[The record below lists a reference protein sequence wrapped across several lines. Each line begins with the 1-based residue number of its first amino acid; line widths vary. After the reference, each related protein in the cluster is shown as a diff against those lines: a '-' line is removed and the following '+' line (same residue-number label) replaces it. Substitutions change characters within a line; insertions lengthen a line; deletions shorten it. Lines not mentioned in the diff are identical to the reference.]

1 MTAHPARAPSLETI
15 GMSKS
20 FGALK
25 ALQDVSIKVPAGSF
39 HALLG
44 ENGAGKSTLVKCI
57 MGFYKADRGQL
68 LIDGAE
74 ATVRNPRDAQALGV
88 GMVYQHFTLVPALT
102 AAENLVASRADAPAV
117 IDWRKERKALEAFL
131 DAMPFRV
138 PLSKPV
144 SAMAAGEKQKLEI
157 LKLLYLNQRFL
168 ILDEPTSV
176 LTPGEAD
183 EILGLL
189 RGMAHRGEIT
199 VAMISHKFR
208 EVEAFCD
215 DFTVLRR
222 GARVGGGKVGA
233 VSTRDMAAM
242 MIGDAVVRPSAARVK
257 ADRKDGATLEIAGL
271 FAENDEGRDAVSGFD
286 IKVRPGEIV
295 GIAGVSGNGQSE
307 LVEALSGQRPIKLGQ
322 VLIRDVDF
330 EPTRDHYDRYKVFG
344 LPEEPLKNA
353 SVPTMSV
360 AENMAFR
367 VFDKAPMSRL
377 GFWLSREPIRAAARD
392 LIGRYNVKTPSTET
406 QIRDLS
412 GGNVQRAVL
421 ARELSGDVDVL
432 IVANPCFGLDFAS
445 VADIRAQIMEQRNRG
460 AAVLLGFRGPR
471 RNSRAVR
478 PHRGHVR
485 REGRLSDRGGG
496 RRSHDHRSLHGWP
509 LRGAPLLAEAVQ
521 RPARLTIRSRRPRH
535 RRASRQRWLSPSAL
549 RRGPARRSRQ
559 APSLRRRGA
568 PCRSSTPAAP

>member
-1 MTAHPARAPSLETI
+1 MTHPARGPSLETI
-15 GMSKS
+15 GMSKH

-25 ALQDVSIKVPAGSF
+25 ALQDVSISVPAGSF

-57 MGFYKADRGQL
+57 MGFYTPDKGQL
-68 LIDGAE
+68 QINGADV
-74 ATVRNPRDAQALGV
+74 AVRNPRDAQALGV

-102 AAENLVASRADAPAV
+102 AAENLVVSRADAPAF
-117 IDWRKERKALEAFL
+117 IDWRKERKALETFL
-131 DAMPFRV
+131 ERMPFRV
-138 PLSKPV
+138 PLDRPV
-144 SAMAAGEKQKLEI
+144 SGLAAGEKQKLEI
-157 LKLLYLNQRFL
+157 LKLLYLDQRFL

-189 RGMAHRGEIT
+189 REMAHRGEIT

-215 DFTVLRR
+215 EFTVLRR
-222 GARVGGGKVGA
+222 GQRVGGGKVGA
-233 VSTRDMAAM
+233 VSTREMAAM

-257 ADRKDGATLEIAGL
+257 APKDGVTLEVAGL
-271 FAENDEGRDAVSGFD
+271 IAANDEGRDAVNGFD
-286 IKVRPGEIV
+286 IKVKAGEIV

-322 VLIRDVDF
+322 VLIRDQNF
-330 EPTRDHYDRYKVFG
+330 EPTRDHFDRFKVFG

-353 SVPTMSV
+353 SVPSMSV

-367 VFDKAPMSRL
+367 KFDKTPMARL
-377 GFWLSREPIRAAARD
+377 GFWMSREPLRAEARE
-392 LIGRYNVKTPSTET
+392 LIARYNVKTPSTET
-406 QIRDLS
+406 PIRDLS

-460 AAVLLGFRGPR
+460 AAVLLV
-471 RNSRAVR
+471 S
-478 PHRGHVR
+478 
-485 REGRLSDRGGG
+485 EDLDEILELSDRIAVMSGGKVAYLTDAADADRTTIG
-496 RRSHDHRSLHGWP
+496 RHMAGH
-509 LRGAPLLAEAVQ
+509 
-521 RPARLTIRSRRPRH
+521 
-535 RRASRQRWLSPSAL
+535 
-549 RRGPARRSRQ
+549 
-559 APSLRRRGA
+559 
-568 PCRSSTPAAP
+568 

>member
-1 MTAHPARAPSLETI
+1 MTAVRAPSLETI

-25 ALQDVSIKVPAGSF
+25 ALQDVSIQAPAGSF

-57 MGFYKADRGQL
+57 MGFYKPDRGQL
-68 LIDGAE
+68 LIDGTE

-131 DAMPFRV
+131 DTMPFRV
-138 PLSKPV
+138 PLKKPV

-189 RGMAHRGEIT
+189 RDMAHRGEIT

-242 MIGDAVVRPSAARVK
+242 MIGDAVVRPSAARS
-257 ADRKDGATLEIAGL
+257 ATRPEGGATLEIAGL
-271 FAENDEGRDAVSGFD
+271 FAESDEGRDAVNGFD

-295 GIAGVSGNGQSE
+295 GVAGVSGNGQSE

-322 VLIRDVDF
+322 VLIRDVNF
-330 EPTRDHYDRYKVFG
+330 EPTRDHYDRFKVFG

-367 VFDKAPMSRL
+367 RFDKAPMSRL
-377 GFWLSREPIRAAARD
+377 GFWLSREPMRATARD
-392 LIGRYNVKTPSTET
+392 LISRYNVKTPSTET

-460 AAVLLGFRGPR
+460 AAVLLVSGDPD
-471 RNSRAVR
+471 AVL
-478 PHRGHVR
+478 
-485 REGRLSDRGGG
+485 ELSDRIAVMSGGKVAYLTEAAGADRTTIG
-496 RRSHDHRSLHGWP
+496 RYMAGH
-509 LRGAPLLAEAVQ
+509 
-521 RPARLTIRSRRPRH
+521 
-535 RRASRQRWLSPSAL
+535 
-549 RRGPARRSRQ
+549 
-559 APSLRRRGA
+559 
-568 PCRSSTPAAP
+568 

>member
-1 MTAHPARAPSLETI
+1 MTAARAPSLETI

-20 FGALK
+20 FGALT
-25 ALQDVSIKVPAGSF
+25 ALQDVSVHVPAGSF

-57 MGFYKADRGQL
+57 MGFYKPDRGQL
-68 LIDGAE
+68 LIDGQE
-74 ATVRNPRDAQALGV
+74 VTVRNPRDAQALGV

-102 AAENLVASRADAPAV
+102 AAENLMVSRADAPAV
-117 IDWRKERKALEAFL
+117 IDWRRERKALETFL

-138 PLSKPV
+138 PLGKPV

-189 RGMAHRGEIT
+189 RDMAHRGEIT
-199 VAMISHKFR
+199 VVMISHKFR

-222 GARVGGGKVGA
+222 GMRVGGGKVGA
-233 VSTRDMAAM
+233 LSTREMAAM
-242 MIGDAVVRPSAARVK
+242 MIGDAVVRPSAARS
-257 ADRKDGATLEIAGL
+257 AATHKDGATLEIAGL
-271 FAENDEGRDAVSGFD
+271 FAENDEGRDAVAGFD

-322 VLIRDVDF
+322 VLIRDRNF

-377 GFWLSREPIRAAARD
+377 GFWLSREPMRASARD
-392 LIGRYNVKTPSTET
+392 LIARYNVRTPSPET

-460 AAVLLGFRGPR
+460 AAVLLV
-471 RNSRAVR
+471 S
-478 PHRGHVR
+478 
-485 REGRLSDRGGG
+485 EDLDEILELSDRIAVMSGGKVAYLTEAAGADRTTIG
-496 RRSHDHRSLHGWP
+496 RHMAGH
-509 LRGAPLLAEAVQ
+509 
-521 RPARLTIRSRRPRH
+521 
-535 RRASRQRWLSPSAL
+535 
-549 RRGPARRSRQ
+549 
-559 APSLRRRGA
+559 
-568 PCRSSTPAAP
+568 

>member
-1 MTAHPARAPSLETI
+1 VTEARHPSRAPSLQTI

-25 ALQDVSIKVPAGSF
+25 ALQDVSIEVPAGSF

-57 MGFYKADRGQL
+57 MGFYKPDRGQL
-68 LIDGAE
+68 LIDGRE
-74 ATVRNPRDAQALGV
+74 ATVRSPRDAQGLGV

-131 DAMPFRV
+131 DTMPFRV
-138 PLSKPV
+138 PLKKPV

-189 RGMAHRGEIT
+189 RDMAHRGEIT

-233 VSTRDMAAM
+233 VSTREMAAM
-242 MIGDAVVRPSAARVK
+242 MIGDAIVRPSATRSAVQRE
-257 ADRKDGATLEIAGL
+257 DGATLEIAGL
-271 FAENDEGRDAVSGFD
+271 FAENDEGRDAVAGFD

-307 LVEALSGQRPIKLGQ
+307 LVQALSGQRPIKLGQ
-322 VLIRDVDF
+322 ILVRDQDF
-330 EPTRDHYDRYKVFG
+330 EPKRDHFDKFKIFG

-353 SVPTMSV
+353 TVPTMSV

-367 VFDKAPMSRL
+367 RFDKAPISRL
-377 GFWLSREPIRAAARD
+377 GFWLSREPMRAKARD
-392 LIGRYNVKTPSTET
+392 LIDRYNVKTPSTET

-412 GGNVQRAVL
+412 GGNLQRAVL
-421 ARELSGDVDVL
+421 ARELSEDVDVL

-460 AAVLLGFRGPR
+460 AAVLLV
-471 RNSRAVR
+471 S
-478 PHRGHVR
+478 
-485 REGRLSDRGGG
+485 EDLDEILELSDRVAVMSGGKVAYVTDAAGADRTTIG
-496 RRSHDHRSLHGWP
+496 RHMAGH
-509 LRGAPLLAEAVQ
+509 
-521 RPARLTIRSRRPRH
+521 
-535 RRASRQRWLSPSAL
+535 
-549 RRGPARRSRQ
+549 
-559 APSLRRRGA
+559 
-568 PCRSSTPAAP
+568 

>member
-1 MTAHPARAPSLETI
+1 MNAHPARGPSLDTI

-25 ALQDVSIKVPAGSF
+25 ALQDVTVSIPAGSF

-57 MGFYKADRGQL
+57 MGFYTPDKGQL
-68 LIDGAE
+68 LIDGTE
-74 ATVRNPRDAQALGV
+74 VEVRNPRDAQALGV

-102 AAENLVASRADAPAV
+102 AAENLVVSRADAPAF
-117 IDWRKERKALEAFL
+117 IDWRKERKALDAFL
-131 DAMPFRV
+131 DRMPFKV
-138 PLSKPV
+138 PLDRPV
-144 SAMAAGEKQKLEI
+144 SGLAAGEKQKLEI
-157 LKLLYLNQRFL
+157 LKLLYLDQRFL

-189 RGMAHRGEIT
+189 REMAHRGDIT

-222 GARVGGGKVGA
+222 GARIGGGKVGA
-233 VSTRDMAAM
+233 VSTREMAAM
-242 MIGDAVVRPSAARVK
+242 MIGDAVVRPSAAR
-257 ADRKDGATLEIAGL
+257 ATAPKNGVALEIAGL
-271 FAENDEGRDAVSGFD
+271 FAENDEGRDAVNGFD
-286 IKVRPGEIV
+286 IKVKAGEIV
-295 GIAGVSGNGQSE
+295 GVAGVSGNGQSE
-307 LVEALSGQRPIKLGQ
+307 LVQALTGQRPIKLGQ
-322 VLIRDVDF
+322 VLIRDQDF
-330 EPTRDHYDRYKVFG
+330 EPRRDHFDRFKVFG

-353 SVPTMSV
+353 SVPNMSV

-367 VFDKAPMSRL
+367 RFDKAPMARL
-377 GFWLSREPIRAAARD
+377 GFWLSREPIRAKARE
-392 LIGRYNVKTPSTET
+392 LIERYNVRTPSTET
-406 QIRDLS
+406 PIRDLS

-460 AAVLLGFRGPR
+460 AAVLLV
-471 RNSRAVR
+471 S
-478 PHRGHVR
+478 
-485 REGRLSDRGGG
+485 EDLDEILELSDRIAVMSGGKVAYLTDAAGADRTTIG
-496 RRSHDHRSLHGWP
+496 RHMAGH
-509 LRGAPLLAEAVQ
+509 
-521 RPARLTIRSRRPRH
+521 
-535 RRASRQRWLSPSAL
+535 
-549 RRGPARRSRQ
+549 
-559 APSLRRRGA
+559 
-568 PCRSSTPAAP
+568 